1 MSVKKGINQN
11 EPLFMK
17 TDTEIKSI
25 WSNSQNDICYSIIY
39 IINGK
44 NWMKYVFV

>member
-1 MSVKKGINQN
+1 
-11 EPLFMK
+11 MK

-44 NWMKYVFV
+44 KLDEICFCLERDMITTIIT